1 MENKKEDLSMKRT
14 LDEIGMYAMAAKPH
28 MQLLGTTK
36 KNQALEAVANALN
49 EKADYLIA
57 ENEKDMQHIWF
68 FSSAISI
75 WIYYM
80 YD

>member
-1 MENKKEDLSMKRT
+1 MKRT

-57 ENEKDMQHIWF
+57 ENEKWLP
-68 FSSAISI
+68 S
-75 WIYYM
+75 
-80 YD
+80 

>member
-1 MENKKEDLSMKRT
+1 MKRT

-57 ENEKDMQHIWF
+57 ENEKDMQAGKEAGCIRDFWTVCC
-68 FSSAISI
+68 
-75 WIYYM
+75 
-80 YD
+80 

>member
-1 MENKKEDLSMKRT
+1 MKRT
-14 LDEIGMYAMAAKPH
+14 LDEIGMYAMAAKPY

-57 ENEKDMQHIWF
+57 ENEKWLP
-68 FSSAISI
+68 S
-75 WIYYM
+75 
-80 YD
+80 